1 MKTSFGPVVI
11 SVLVLWAACAEAQNN
26 PDNADTTAT
35 QAQVGPQPAFIY
47 PDATPSLDFLSESLE
62 NSSITLGV
70 SSGIVYY
77 NYGYS
82 SGGVTL
88 FSVVPSIRIQQFH
101 PKLVWHIGYGAG
113 FSTYL
118 QSNTTP
124 YNNLFTQN
132 ANAGLLWQFA
142 PHWQLAADDSY
153 RFTSNPFDS
162 YITIHGTP
170 TLNNPNPVTTIPLTQ
185 YKLNQAVVSLT
196 NQLTKTDALSFS
208 GTQMLRETTTYNL
221 VNSVPFYN
229 LISYGGIASYRHKLS
244 PRLSLGAS
252 YDYNSL
258 DFSHGLQRSGLN
270 TISLTADYS
279 IRPNM
284 TIAGWIGPEYTS
296 IKTIVGIPVPG
307 QIVSVTTRTS
317 RWSTSAGANY
327 VWRAQRN
334 VFSAGFARRV
344 WDGGGIIATSLVTT
358 VNGDYRRM
366 LRAKLDALAGAGY
379 LHDTSITA
387 TNRTYGS
394 TYFRAGL
401 DYKLTRSLTVRG
413 DYAFVHLGES
423 SAFLIHSGTHNDNR
437 LNVSISY
444 SWNHPLGR

>member
-1 MKTSFGPVVI
+1 
-11 SVLVLWAACAEAQNN
+11 
-26 PDNADTTAT
+26 
-35 QAQVGPQPAFIY
+35 
-47 PDATPSLDFLSESLE
+47 
-62 NSSITLGV
+62 
-70 SSGIVYY
+70 
-77 NYGYS
+77 
-82 SGGVTL
+82 
-88 FSVVPSIRIQQFH
+88 
-101 PKLVWHIGYGAG
+101 
-113 FSTYL
+113 
-118 QSNTTP
+118 
-124 YNNLFTQN
+124 LFTQN

-229 LISYGGIASYRHKLS
+229 LISYGGIASYQHKLS

-358 VNGDYRRM
+358 VNGDYRH
-366 LRAKLDALAGAGY
+366 KPY
-379 LHDTSITA
+379 LW
-387 TNRTYGS
+387 
-394 TYFRAGL
+394 
-401 DYKLTRSLTVRG
+401 K
-413 DYAFVHLGES
+413 HL
-423 SAFLIHSGTHNDNR
+423 LQ
-437 LNVSISY
+437 
-444 SWNHPLGR
+444 GRP